1 MDGMEERVL
10 VERRVIQVELGSGA
24 QSSGEGGGGTRMGP
38 NLRCSVMNLDVGFF
52 LPGSDFPPGVQAT
65 YQTRPFLT
73 QHVFPP
79 ITQPT

>member
-1 MDGMEERVL
+1 
-10 VERRVIQVELGSGA
+10 
-24 QSSGEGGGGTRMGP
+24 
-38 NLRCSVMNLDVGFF
+38 MNLDVGFF

-79 ITQPT
+79 ITQPI